1 MSLIY
6 SNPNDYKT
14 QVNTFITRMK
24 SKNDYMEELSK
35 QPATKSKKTPG
46 DKLFDTDILKTN
58 KNRMDLSHYTEI
70 LASSLLS
77 EQEKK
82 FYLLQQFM
90 LKMADA
96 DYQEVSDI
104 KKIFSKN
111 AKHINELLSQKR
123 DGKDNKLIFLVPNYE
138 MQKSNFWLS
147 LFFIELTRSILSPD
161 YFINKTEQISTDT
174 NSSDFTNEYNYIVV
188 ITDDISYSGEQISRN
203 TFESTKIYHKY
214 TLFFNLVGYSEVAL
228 ARITYRKTQTN
239 STCNLVFARGAKYP
253 LNKLSAKFTSND
265 LSNTNNVLYQKSL
278 EDFKSINPKRGT
290 RMLSSLLLNDVFYF
304 RSDLKFISNLFNYY
318 DYWETPRKSK
328 DNNGSI
334 QYLSIKY
341 PDSFSTIEN
350 MCKFYKLQNVA
361 ILRID
366 RLIHYLILPGQTD
379 EEKLDWLAN
388 KIIEKKLYEDNKVD
402 IIIDSN
408 LVNKF
413 IEYSQDSQPNS
424 DWPIHLNSFDK
435 KFISIFKFG
444 SGRVSQEFNDIVK
457 IFNHQ
462 FSDTYYNNQLLN
474 KFVNLNNKISKFNKK
489 HMLEFVMPKS
499 HYLLKNS
506 SKYTIKNCG
515 SVKGDIFYGE
525 PYQSVT
531 MYCNKNCELNF
542 YREISWI

>member
-1 MSLIY
+1 MSLNY

-24 SKNDYMEELSK
+24 LKNDYTSSK
-35 QPATKSKKTPG
+35 QPATKSTKTPG
-46 DKLFDTDILKTN
+46 DKLFDPDILKTN

-70 LASSLLS
+70 LASGLLS
-77 EQEKK
+77 EQERR
-82 FYLLQQFM
+82 FYLLQKFM
-90 LKMADA
+90 LEMADT

-104 KKIFSKN
+104 KKIFSEN
-111 AKHINELLSQKR
+111 AKHINELLLQKR
-123 DGKDNKLIFLVPNYE
+123 DDKVNKLIFLVPNYE

-161 YFINKTEQISTDT
+161 YFINHTDQISTNT
-174 NSSDFTNEYNYIVV
+174 NSSHFTDDCNYIVV
-188 ITDDISYSGEQISRN
+188 ITDDISYSGEQISKN
-203 TFESTKIYHKY
+203 TFQTTKINDKY

-228 ARITYRKTQTN
+228 ARITNRKNETY

-253 LNKLSAKFTSND
+253 LNKLSAKFTSNNP
-265 LSNTNNVLYQKSL
+265 SNTNNVLYQKSL
-278 EDFKSINPKRGT
+278 KDFNSINLKPGT

-304 RSDLKFISNLFNYY
+304 GIDLKFTSNLFNYY
-318 DYWETPRKSK
+318 DYWETPLKTQ

-350 MCKFYKLQNVA
+350 MCKFYRLQNVA

-366 RLIHYLILPGQTD
+366 RLIHYLNLPDQTD
-379 EEKLDWLAN
+379 EKKLDWLAD
-388 KIIEKKLYEDNKVD
+388 KIIIKNLYVDDMDN
-402 IIIDSN
+402 IIIKSK

-413 IEYSQDSQPNS
+413 IEYSQGLKSNS

-435 KFISIFKFG
+435 KFISIFKIG
-444 SGRVSQEFNDIVK
+444 SGSGSKEFNDIVK

-462 FSDTYYNNQLLN
+462 FSDTNYNNQLLN

-499 HYLLKNS
+499 KYLLKNS
-506 SKYTIKNCG
+506 SKYTIRNCG
-515 SVKGDIFYGE
+515 SVIGSSYYGE
-525 PYQSVT
+525 PYQSVQ

-542 YREISWI
+542 YQKISWN